1 VCEATFVVL
10 HALSVFV
17 AKLVNQDRIKEMS
30 ENKFKVGLK
39 TSTATTAGNGTS
51 VFSGLEKK
59 LKLETYFEEGFPVQY
74 VPKILFVMVLG
85 LLYIGNTH
93 HAEKTVRKINNIQEE
108 VEDLRADYTTL
119 KSDLMF
125 SSKQSEV
132 ARKVKAFGLKE
143 SLTPPHK
150 VLVEK
155 GEY

>member
-1 VCEATFVVL
+1 MAE
-10 HALSVFV
+10 
-17 AKLVNQDRIKEMS
+17 K
-30 ENKFKVGLK
+30 KFKIGTENTKSPSNGSGVF
-39 TSTATTAGNGTS
+39 AGI
-51 VFSGLEKK
+51 EKK

-93 HAEKTVRKINNIQEE
+93 HAEQTVREINNIQSE

-125 SSKQSEV
+125 ASKQSEV
-132 ARKVKAFGLKE
+132 ARKVKAFGLQE

-150 VLVEK
+150 IVVEK
-155 GEY
+155 

>member
-1 VCEATFVVL
+1 MA
-10 HALSVFV
+10 
-17 AKLVNQDRIKEMS
+17 
-30 ENKFKVGLK
+30 ENKFKIGGSKVTG
-39 TSTATTAGNGTS
+39 SSSGTATS
-51 VFSGLEKK
+51 VFTGLEKK

-74 VPKILFVMVLG
+74 VPKILFVLVLG

-93 HAEKTVRKINNIQEE
+93 HAEKTVRKINTIQAE

-143 SLTPPHK
+143 SLTPPNK
-150 VLVEK
+150 VVVEK

>member
-1 VCEATFVVL
+1 MA
-10 HALSVFV
+10 
-17 AKLVNQDRIKEMS
+17 
-30 ENKFKVGLK
+30 ENKFKIRTK
-39 TSTATTAGNGTS
+39 TVSARVSAGAS
-51 VFSGLEKK
+51 MFSGLEKK

-74 VPKILFVMVLG
+74 VPKILFVMILG

-93 HAEKTVRKINNIQEE
+93 HGEKTVRKINNIQAE

-125 SSKQSEV
+125 ASKQSEV

-143 SLTPPHK
+143 SFKPPHK
-150 VLVEK
+150 VVVEK

>member
-1 VCEATFVVL
+1 
-10 HALSVFV
+10 
-17 AKLVNQDRIKEMS
+17 MS

-39 TSTATTAGNGTS
+39 TSTAATAGNGTS

-85 LLYIGNTH
+85 LIYIGNTH
-93 HAEKTVRKINNIQEE
+93 HAEKTVRKINNIQAE

-150 VLVEK
+150 VVVEK